1 MKKSGAGVLGF
12 QAGRLIMLE
21 REKVIKFADDNGI
34 AIIGCESGLEKAP
47 LRP

>member
-1 MKKSGAGVLGF
+1 MKRAGATALGF

-21 REKVIKFADDNGI
+21 REKVVRFADDNSI
-34 AIIGCESGLEKAP
+34 AIVGFDSALEAAP